1 MKKFGMK
8 FAGLLLA
15 LVIGVFMMFG
25 TGCTKTK
32 GTLYLDN
39 YTTYSMYVTL
49 SWVGGSYS
57 VGSLGFTSHDVES
70 GSGTATAYKSNGSYW
85 ASCQSSVPAGGSET
99 LYIYSYKQGDGL
111 MDDICISNEKPANLT
126 K

>member
-1 MKKFGMK
+1 M
-8 FAGLLLA
+8 
-15 LVIGVFMMFG
+15 GVFLVFG

-49 SWVGGSYS
+49 SWTSGSYS
-57 VGSLGFTSHDVES
+57 VGSLGLTSHEVES
-70 GSGTATAYKSNGSYW
+70 GSGRAVAYKSNGSYW
-85 ASCQSSVPAGGSET
+85 AETNTSIPAGGSET
-99 LYIYSYKQGDGL
+99 LYIYSYKQTDGSGEITL
-111 MDDICISNEKPANLT
+111 TNEKDISIE